1 MRIAVGGFLHETNTF
16 AQSGASFADFA
27 AADGWPALSRG
38 NELVEAVAG
47 MNLAIAGFLEAARA
61 AADSVAPLLWCS
73 AVPSADV
80 EEEAFERISAM
91 LLDLL
96 AAAGPVDAVYL
107 DLHGAMVTEHLE
119 DGEGELLGRLR
130 RAIGAKVPLVASLDL
145 HANIGPRMVAESDAL
160 VTYRTYPHVDMAET
174 GARAHAVLARMADG
188 ARPAK
193 ALRKAEY
200 LMPLVWQC
208 TDMAPA
214 RGLAAR
220 REDLAAGEGVW
231 SLSLASGFPPADI
244 ADCGPA
250 VLAYADSQAIADEVV
265 EILAAEV
272 AAAEP
277 DFAGRI
283 YTPQEAADLA
293 KAPASRPLVIADTQD
308 NAGAGAASDTVGM
321 VRALLA
327 AEVEDVVL
335 GLLYDPQTAAQAHAA
350 GIGNTLRVSLG
361 AGSAWEGEQP
371 LAIEAEVGALGDGS
385 FTATGPMFGG
395 SHMQLG
401 PMAALRVGGL
411 TVVVSSRRMQ
421 AADQAM
427 FRHLG
432 IEPADHAALV
442 LKSSVHFRADFTAI
456 AGEIIVVAS
465 PGPNPVDHLAL
476 DYRRLCPGLRLLP
489 LGPAYAG

>member
-16 AQSGASFADFA
+16 AQNGASFADFA
-27 AADGWPALSRG
+27 EHDGWPALSQG
-38 NELVEAVAG
+38 EALVETVAG
-47 MNLAIAGFLEAARA
+47 MNLAVAGFLDAARKA
-61 AADSVAPLLWCS
+61 GDTLAPLLWCS
-73 AVPSADV
+73 AVPSAEV
-80 EEEAFERISAM
+80 EDEAFERIAAM
-91 LLDLL
+91 LLDTL
-96 AAAGPVDAVYL
+96 ATAGPVDAVYL
-107 DLHGAMVTEHLE
+107 DLHGAMVTDHLE
-119 DGEGELLGRLR
+119 DGEGELLARLR
-130 RAIGAKVPLVASLDL
+130 HAIGAEIPLVASLDL
-145 HANIGPRMVAESDAL
+145 HANVTPRMVAESDAL
-160 VTYRTYPHVDMAET
+160 VSYRTYPHVDMAET
-174 GARAHAVLARMADG
+174 GTRSHAVLARMADG
-188 ARPAK
+188 SRPAK
-193 ALRKAEY
+193 ALRKADY

-214 RGLAAR
+214 KALAAR
-220 REDLAAGEGVW
+220 CADLAAGEGIW

-244 ADCGPA
+244 YDCGPA
-250 VLAYADSQAIADEVV
+250 VLAYGDSQAVADAAAAA
-265 EILAAEV
+265 LASDV
-272 AAAEP
+272 AAAEA

-283 YTPQEAADLA
+283 HTPQEAAALA
-293 KAPASRPLVIADTQD
+293 KAPAKRPLVIADTQD

-327 AEVEDVVL
+327 ADVEDVVL

-350 GIGNTLRVSLG
+350 GRGRTLRVNLG
-361 AGSAWEGEQP
+361 AGSAWQGEQP
-371 LAIEAEVGALGDGS
+371 LVVEVEVAALGDGV

-401 PMAALRVGGL
+401 PMAALRIAGL
-411 TVVVSSRRMQ
+411 TVVVSSQRMQ

-442 LKSSVHFRADFTAI
+442 LKSSVHFRADFTPI

-476 DYRRLCPGLRLLP
+476 NYRRLRPGLRLVP
-489 LGPAYAG
+489 LGPAYGG

>member
-16 AQSGASFADFA
+16 AQSGAGFADFA
-27 AADGWPALSRG
+27 EHDGWPALVRG
-38 NELVEAVAG
+38 EAIAEAVAG
-47 MNLAIAGFLEAARA
+47 MNLAIAGFLDAARA
-61 AADSVAPLLWCS
+61 AGDTVAPLLWCS
-73 AVPSADV
+73 AVPSAQV
-80 EEEAFERISAM
+80 EEEAFERIAAM
-91 LLDLL
+91 LLDAF
-96 AAAGPVDAVYL
+96 AAARPLDAVYL

-119 DGEGELLGRLR
+119 DGEGELLARFR
-130 RAIGAKVPLVASLDL
+130 HAIGAEVPLVASLDL
-145 HANIGPRMVAESDAL
+145 HANIGARMVAESDAL

-174 GARAHAVLARMADG
+174 GARTHAVLARMADG
-188 ARPAK
+188 SRPAK
-193 ALRKAEY
+193 ALRKADY

-208 TDMAPA
+208 TDMEPA
-214 RGLAAR
+214 RGLADR
-220 REDLAAGEGVW
+220 CDELAVGEGVW
-231 SLSLASGFPPADI
+231 SASLASGFPPADI
-244 ADCGPA
+244 TDCGPA
-250 VLAYADSQAIADEVV
+250 VLVYADSQAGADA
-265 EILAAEV
+265 AAEALASDV

-283 YTPQEAADLA
+283 YTAQEAAALA
-293 KAPASRPLVIADTQD
+293 RAPAKCPLVIADTQD

-327 AEVEDVVL
+327 ADVEDAVL
-335 GLLYDPQTAAQAHAA
+335 GLLYDARTAAQAHAA
-350 GIGNTLRVSLG
+350 GLGSTIHVSLG
-361 AGSAWEGEQP
+361 AGSAWEGEEA
-371 LAIEAEVGALGDGS
+371 LAIEVEVVALGDGV

-401 PMAALRVGGL
+401 PMAALRIGGL
-411 TVVVSSRRMQ
+411 TVVVSSQRMQ

-442 LKSSVHFRADFTAI
+442 LKSSVHFRADFTPI

-476 DYRRLCPGLRLLP
+476 DYRRLRPGLRLVP
-489 LGPAYAG
+489 LGPRSGE